1 MTVKNNSH
9 YGLVRFSA
17 SAHSSRMMESNHE
30 KEPTTTE
37 DEPDGIIDATK
48 TNGTRRRWWLIVIPA
63 LLLISAAIAAVL
75 VLVIFKDPESPQSY
89 NEYMEDLLL
98 ALKGED
104 ADSYLASLSSD
115 SPHGQALQWIRT
127 EDSGS
132 SVLVTPPNQLL
143 ERYIMALFYFS
154 TGGPEWKHQ
163 ADFLTGK
170 NICDWWKSQT
180 EYLLCHNS
188 DELTDIHFGRFL

>member
-1 MTVKNNSH
+1 MT
-9 YGLVRFSA
+9 
-17 SAHSSRMMESNHE
+17 ESNHE
-30 KEPTTTE
+30 KEPTTTTE
-37 DEPDGIIDATK
+37 DEPDGIIDETN
-48 TNGTRRRWWLIVIPA
+48 TNGTRRRWWLRVLPA

-75 VLVIFKDPESPQSY
+75 VLVVFKDDPESPQSY
-89 NEYMEDLLL
+89 NEYREDLLL

-104 ADSYLASLSSD
+104 EDSYLASLPSD
-115 SPHGQALQWIRT
+115 SPHGQALQWMRT
-127 EDSGS
+127 EDTGS

-154 TGGPEWKHQ
+154 TGGPEWKHR
-163 ADFLTGK
+163 ADFLTGE